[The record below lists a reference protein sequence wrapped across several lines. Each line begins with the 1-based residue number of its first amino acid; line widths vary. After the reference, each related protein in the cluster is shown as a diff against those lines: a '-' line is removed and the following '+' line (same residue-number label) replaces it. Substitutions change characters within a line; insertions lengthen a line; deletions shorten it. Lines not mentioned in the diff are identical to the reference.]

1 MTNPKYKLGEDMHI
15 NDAIF
20 PEITFEEI
28 ITTLHCNEQTIDR
41 KAIQRV
47 ISEIMDI
54 RVQDFDYILNNN
66 IAEIIAEVKKRR
78 NNNDI

>member
-1 MTNPKYKLGEDMHI
+1 MIEKQYKLGEDMHI

-20 PEITFEEI
+20 PEITFDEI
-28 ITTLHCNEQTIDR
+28 ITTLHCNEQVIDR

-54 RVQDFDYILNNN
+54 RTQDFDYILNNN

-78 NNNDI
+78 N

>member
-28 ITTLHCNEQTIDR
+28 ITALHCSEQVIDR

-47 ISEIMDI
+47 ISTIMDI
-54 RVQDFDYILNNN
+54 RAQDFDYILNNN

-78 NNNDI
+78 S